1 VRYVAGGFVVG
12 QVEGRDMKHRIR
24 FVVGTGA
31 ALALLAGVSACGGG
45 DSEPSGDQV
54 AAAEAYIRIY
64 SPSNP
69 DCVLKE
75 HKKLSNENAT
85 LFLQAYEAYETYDY
99 DAEDAAYEAISDD
112 DEVELTKALNKC
124 ALG

>member
-1 VRYVAGGFVVG
+1 MSRRFRGVVG
-12 QVEGRDMKHRIR
+12 VL
-24 FVVGTGA
+24 A
-31 ALALLAGVSACGGG
+31 SLSALVGVSACGGG

-69 DCVLKE
+69 ECVLKE
-75 HKKLSNENAT
+75 HKKVDDEMAT
-85 LFLQAYEAYETYDY
+85 LLLQAYEAYETYDY
-99 DAEDAAYEAISDD
+99 DAEDAAYTAIGEESMKDI
-112 DEVELTKALNKC
+112 TGALNKC

>member
-1 VRYVAGGFVVG
+1 
-12 QVEGRDMKHRIR
+12 MKDHIR
-24 FVVGTGA
+24 FVVGAGA

-54 AAAEAYIRIY
+54 AAAEAYIRLY

-75 HKKLSNENAT
+75 HKKVDDEMASL
-85 LFLQAYEAYETYDY
+85 LLQAYEAYETYDY
-99 DAEDAAYEAISDD
+99 DAEDAAYTAIGDD
-112 DEVELTKALNKC
+112 DMRELTGALNKC